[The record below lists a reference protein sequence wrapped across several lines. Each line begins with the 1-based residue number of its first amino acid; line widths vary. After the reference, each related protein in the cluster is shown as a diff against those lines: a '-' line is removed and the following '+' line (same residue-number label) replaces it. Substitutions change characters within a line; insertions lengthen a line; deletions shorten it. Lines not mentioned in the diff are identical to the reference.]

1 MSSVEI
7 RLTRENDWWVA
18 EDLDTG
24 VASQGKTREAAL
36 ENLDEAVALHRGEA
50 GEPIESPE
58 EEHAALEELGL
69 APDEI
74 AEARDRNDTLP
85 EFMQ

>member
-7 RLTRENDWWVA
+7 RLTREDDWWVA

-24 VASQGKTREAAL
+24 VASQGKTRNASL
-36 ENLDEAVALHRGEA
+36 ENLDEAVALHRGED

-58 EEHAALEELGL
+58 DERAALEELGL
-69 APDEI
+69 DPDEI
-74 AEARDRNDTLP
+74 AESRDRNDTLP

>member
-7 RLTRENDWWVA
+7 RLTREDDWWVA

-24 VASQGKTREAAL
+24 VASQGKTWEAAL

-58 EEHAALEELGL
+58 EERAALEELDFD
-69 APDEI
+69 PDEI
-74 AEARDRNDTLP
+74 DEARDRNDTLP

>member
-7 RLTRENDWWVA
+7 RLTREDDWWVA

-58 EEHAALEELGL
+58 DERAALEELGL
-69 APDEI
+69 DPDEI
-74 AEARDRNDTLP
+74 AESRDRNDTLP